1 MFTSVSG
8 DPNMVTTTTTTTTT
22 TITTAAPL
30 PDDLDIDG
38 PGHLGDPFKHADEF
52 EDEIPQR

>member
-1 MFTSVSG
+1 
-8 DPNMVTTTTTTTTT
+8 MVTTTTTTTTT
-22 TITTAAPL
+22 TTAAPL
-30 PDDLDIDG
+30 PDDLIDG